1 MFVLPQGEY
10 GVLLGTHAGAVS
22 PVAVLTLSEEVVV
35 EQVSAVHP
43 FARSYERMQPEQGKR
58 VYEESL
64 TRYAMQVDPRRRKR
78 EDTGKPLSEASRG
91 TFAKF
96 NNFRP
101 YQIGHWRW
109 IQHEMLQ
116 QCHGGGRKNLHQIIK
131 KRRP

>member
-78 EDTGKPLSEASRG
+78 EDTGKTLIRSE
-91 TFAKF
+91 
-96 NNFRP
+96 
-101 YQIGHWRW
+101 
-109 IQHEMLQ
+109 
-116 QCHGGGRKNLHQIIK
+116 
-131 KRRP
+131 